1 MKNIL
6 SLLLAVV
13 LLAGPASAQGTD
25 ASGTWDVSFNT
36 PNGTIAASLILKKD
50 GDKLTGSIS
59 APQGEA
65 PIQGTQ
71 KDKTIALN
79 FSVQTGNGPFA
90 IAMTGAQDGDAISG
104 TMDFGGQGQSDWTGK
119 RRTAAGAASAA
130 APAAGASA
138 APVAAAAAQDKPADV
153 SGAWQLQIDLG
164 GNAGTPSMTLKQDG
178 EKLTG
183 VYSSQ
188 VVGEQQLTGTIKG
201 NDISFGFQASFD
213 GNAVKVTYTGTVDK
227 DTMKG
232 KVVFGDL
239 GEGTFTGKKK

>member
-6 SLLLAVV
+6 SLLFGVI
-13 LLAGPASAQGTD
+13 LLAGPAYAQGPD
-25 ASGTWDVSFNT
+25 ASGTWDMNFNT
-36 PNGTIAASLILKKD
+36 PNGPIAAVLTLKRE
-50 GDKLTGSIS
+50 GEKLSGTIVG
-59 APQGEA
+59 PQGEA
-65 PIQGTQ
+65 VLQGSQ
-71 KDKTIALN
+71 KDKAIAIN
-79 FSVQTGNGPFA
+79 FSVQTSNGPFA
-90 IAMTGAQDGDAISG
+90 IAMSGAQEGDVLSG
-104 TMDFGGQGQSDWTGK
+104 TMDFGGQGQADWTGK
-119 RRTAAGAASAA
+119 RRGAATGATAAAGTAAA
-130 APAAGASA
+130 APA
-138 APVAAAAAQDKPADV
+138 PAAQDKPADV

-201 NDISFGFQASFD
+201 NDITFGFQASFD

>member
-6 SLLLAVV
+6 TLLLGAI
-13 LLAGPASAQGTD
+13 LLATPAYAQGPD
-25 ASGTWDVSFNT
+25 ASGTWDMNFNT
-36 PNGTIAASLILKKD
+36 PNGPIAAVLSLKRE
-50 GDKLTGSIS
+50 GDKLSGTIAG
-59 APQGEA
+59 PQGEA
-65 PIQGTQ
+65 ALQGSQ
-71 KDKTIALN
+71 KDKAIAIN
-79 FSVQTGNGPFA
+79 FSVQTANGPFA
-90 IAMTGAQDGDAISG
+90 ISMSGIQEGDALSG

-119 RRTAAGAASAA
+119 RRGTAAGAAPGAA
-130 APAAGASA
+130 GAPAAASS
-138 APVAAAAAQDKPADV
+138 AAAAQDKPADV
-153 SGAWQLQIDLG
+153 SGDWQLQIDLG

-201 NDISFGFQASFD
+201 NDITFGFQASFD

>member
-6 SLLLAVV
+6 SLLLGVIV
-13 LLAGPASAQGTD
+13 LAAPAYAQGPD
-25 ASGTWDVSFNT
+25 ASGTWDMNFNT
-36 PNGTIAASLILKKD
+36 PNGPIAATLTLKRE
-50 GDKLTGSIS
+50 GEKLTGTI
-59 APQGEA
+59 AGPQGEA
-65 PIQGTQ
+65 ALQGSQ
-71 KDKTIALN
+71 KDKAIAIN
-79 FSVQTGNGPFA
+79 FSVQTANGPFA
-90 IAMTGAQDGDAISG
+90 ISMSGTQEGDALSG

-119 RRTAAGAASAA
+119 RRGTAAGAA
-130 APAAGASA
+130 PGAAGAPGA
-138 APVAAAAAQDKPADV
+138 ASSAAAAQDKPADV

-201 NDISFGFQASFD
+201 NDITFGFQASFD